1 MAQHLAFGISV
12 LLLAIASSYFIQQF
26 FKCPVEHRSNSEKVA
41 ERTSWLCSGN
51 VSTDRVCRF
60 KNLCYSSR
68 LDKFVA
74 IGVSSTEEKSLMKSE
89 LGEAL
94 SLTSVVDMKYT
105 CDIVSSSASAI
116 QNGKVKIKFM
126 DGKYLIF
133 ARFVEGNLGH
143 FIHDEMIPIYQTLFL
158 HHKAWNPG
166 AITLMLFDR
175 GDVGTFRDL
184 YSTFTD
190 NPILQKVD
198 LSFEEDNTITCFEDA
213 IVGLSKETVWFKYD
227 FVSPEGPVMNT
238 TATWEHINNFTEHV
252 RARLAIYPNC
262 NGDDFGI
269 IFRRKTNRIIVNEDE
284 IIRAISEEFGLKIIA
299 TSLEENSL
307 TDLIEKASCAKLMI
321 GVHGALLM
329 LMIFL
334 QPQSVVLELFPYGII
349 PDYKSQY
356 KTLASL
362 PGSNIEYVRWRN
374 MDETNT
380 VTHPENERYFG
391 GIAHLQKETQNK
403 IIESS
408 EVSPK
413 KRLSNPEWRFRLY
426 QDTIVDIPAITKLLG
441 GTYLRKGTQ
450 TRKDQSRFF
459 DLIGSVYVFTVRA
472 VKQLMSKTSPNS
484 QLNTNRKRALKTTV
498 ITYGN

>member
-26 FKCPVEHRSNSEKVA
+26 FKSPVEHRSNSEKVA

-89 LGEAL
+89 LGKAL

-105 CDIVSSSASAI
+105 CDIVSSPASAI
-116 QNGKVKIKFM
+116 QNGNCVVQIR
-126 DGKYLIF
+126 LCIS
-133 ARFVEGNLGH
+133 RRTS
-143 FIHDEMIPIYQTLFL
+143 DEP
-158 HHKAWNPG
+158 
-166 AITLMLFDR
+166 
-175 GDVGTFRDL
+175 
-184 YSTFTD
+184 
-190 NPILQKVD
+190 
-198 LSFEEDNTITCFEDA
+198 
-213 IVGLSKETVWFKYD
+213 
-227 FVSPEGPVMNT
+227 

-413 KRLSNPEWRFRLY
+413 KRLSHPEWRFRLY

-441 GTYLRKGTQ
+441 GTYLRKGMQ

-459 DLIGSVYVFTVRA
+459 DLIGSVYVFTVRT
-472 VKQLMSKTSPNS
+472 VKQLMSKTSLNS